1 MGDLDL
7 NAKSMKTI
15 VGVVDGFREGPL
27 DEDVWPAIYYP
38 MYQSPDNYVSAV
50 VRTKGSDVAMLP
62 ALTAAVTQSIRIW
75 VSSTRPQ

>member
-1 MGDLDL
+1 MTLDP
-7 NAKSMKTI
+7 KSMKTI

-50 VRTKGSDVAMLP
+50 VRTQRIGCG
-62 ALTAAVTQSIRIW
+62 AAAGADGGGARGRSRIW
-75 VSSTRPQ
+75 ESSTRPR